1 MINMW
6 YWCVLGSSATSR
18 GDRWDF
24 RYNILQQG
32 CISDQNVTSVC
43 GWSGKLLSRFHFSLQ
58 YWYISKT
65 EIVRLIKKRNQSKS
79 NFFLTEISEVRKC
92 RKKIFVVFANNPLTP
107 WQFLWCQFGEFGIGS
122 TNNPLIDI
130 LLYSHHF
137 YAWYCID
144 IVRRNSVLIT
154 DGSERVKYCE
164 VVLQDLSAFCCLK

>member
-1 MINMW
+1 MMILSLEFIIFFWWSLPFYNFCQQNSNWHSNFQFVHVCQWQICCNSYLQESTCYVLSREIKILWMINMW

-43 GWSGKLLSRFHFSLQ
+43 GWSGKSLSRFHFSLQ

-79 NFFLTEISEVRKC
+79 NFLLKSQKWENVGKRFLLSLQ
-92 RKKIFVVFANNPLTP
+92 LT
-107 WQFLWCQFGEFGIGS
+107 L
-122 TNNPLIDI
+122 
-130 LLYSHHF
+130 
-137 YAWYCID
+137 
-144 IVRRNSVLIT
+144 
-154 DGSERVKYCE
+154 
-164 VVLQDLSAFCCLK
+164 

>member
-43 GWSGKLLSRFHFSLQ
+43 GWSGKSLSRFHFSLQ

-65 EIVRLIKKRNQSKS
+65 EIVRLIKKRNQWKQIQ
-79 NFFLTEISEVRKC
+79 FLTEISEVRKC
-92 RKKIFVVFANNPLTP
+92 RKKIFVVFAINPLTP
-107 WQFLWCQFGEFGIGS
+107 WQFLWRQFGEFGIGS
-122 TNNPLIDI
+122 TNK
-130 LLYSHHF
+130 
-137 YAWYCID
+137 
-144 IVRRNSVLIT
+144 LIT

-164 VVLQDLSAFCCLK
+164 VVLQDFSAFCCLK